1 MRNIFPEFIYNE
13 LKKNKNI
20 HILLGDIGVHSFRK
34 VFQKY
39 NNNILNIGVLEQ
51 SMVSFASGL
60 ALEKKIPFIHTM
72 APFLVNRALEQI
84 KIDACYQNQN
94 INIVT
99 VGSSIDYSALGPTH
113 HCCDDIGI
121 LNNLPNIKIYTPG
134 NRDEF
139 IQVLKNYKEQKP
151 KYFRISNF
159 SHSKKFKL
167 NKNYKLL
174 KKGKKGLV
182 VVIGAALRFIENY
195 YKEID
200 ANIVYCNIVKP
211 LNKNILRKYYKKKI
225 ILIQDFYVESI
236 TGSVLKCFS
245 GLPVQIEEIGLPKIF
260 FRKNGSAIE
269 NYDFYGL
276 SKNNIKKKIRNF
288 LK

>member
-60 ALEKKIPFIHTM
+60 ALEKKIPFIHTI

-99 VGSSIDYSALGPTH
+99 VGSSKFIHLA
-113 HCCDDIGI
+113 IGMS
-121 LNNLPNIKIYTPG
+121 L
-134 NRDEF
+134 
-139 IQVLKNYKEQKP
+139 
-151 KYFRISNF
+151 FR
-159 SHSKKFKL
+159 
-167 NKNYKLL
+167 Y
-174 KKGKKGLV
+174 
-182 VVIGAALRFIENY
+182 
-195 YKEID
+195 
-200 ANIVYCNIVKP
+200 
-211 LNKNILRKYYKKKI
+211 
-225 ILIQDFYVESI
+225 
-236 TGSVLKCFS
+236 
-245 GLPVQIEEIGLPKIF
+245 
-260 FRKNGSAIE
+260 
-269 NYDFYGL
+269 
-276 SKNNIKKKIRNF
+276 
-288 LK
+288 